1 MAAVFCTG
9 RPQVSDMNVPNQT
22 APNPSL
28 VSYTHWMYALHAL
41 SAAIGVLGAAT
52 VVGSFVMGIPSIIA
66 VIMNYARR
74 GEARGTWLES
84 HFSWQLR
91 TFWWAAA
98 LVIAL
103 FLLSLPLFFV
113 LIGFVTFPFGM
124 VVIGA
129 WIIYRVVKGWLRLR
143 DSQPI

>member
-1 MAAVFCTG
+1 
-9 RPQVSDMNVPNQT
+9 MNAPAQT
-22 APNPSL
+22 APQPSL

-66 VIMNYARR
+66 VIMNYVRR
-74 GEARGTWLES
+74 GEARGTYLDS

-91 TFWWAAA
+91 TFWWAAGLA
-98 LVIAL
+98 IAL
-103 FLLSLPLFFV
+103 FLISLPLFLV

-124 VVIGA
+124 VVIAA

-143 DSQPI
+143 DGQPI